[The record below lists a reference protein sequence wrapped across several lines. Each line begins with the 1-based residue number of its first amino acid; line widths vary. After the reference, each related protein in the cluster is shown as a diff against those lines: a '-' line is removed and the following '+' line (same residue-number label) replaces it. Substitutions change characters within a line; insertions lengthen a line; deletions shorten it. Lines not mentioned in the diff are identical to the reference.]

1 MIGVFIFF
9 RGHRVVIKG
18 GNHAMEI
25 LRWAVLSL
33 LTVLTGAIAGFG
45 ITTRRVVVV
54 WYHLAAIVILT
65 LMISL
70 ASSFL
75 GRLLK
80 DFISF
85 RFLEVMLGLG
95 IATIGVLIMISKPI
109 YPGHRDLYLF
119 LLAIQ
124 LDVCLLSF
132 KYGQSHEGGYG
143 LAFTISLLLLGSIV
157 GGMAFGGR
165 RWENWRI
172 QMLLPYVS
180 GLLLLLIGF
189 IKVL

>member
-1 MIGVFIFF
+1 
-9 RGHRVVIKG
+9 
-18 GNHAMEI
+18 MEI

-33 LTVLTGAIAGFG
+33 FTILIGAVAGFG

-54 WYHLAAIVILT
+54 WYHLTGLIMLT

-70 ASSFL
+70 ASSFM
-75 GRLLK
+75 GRILK
-80 DFISF
+80 EFISF

-95 IATIGVLIMISKPI
+95 IIAIGIFLILSKPI
-109 YPGHRDLYLF
+109 YPGHRDLYALC
-119 LLAIQ
+119 LAIQ

-132 KYGQSHEGGYG
+132 QYGQSYEGGYT
-143 LAFTISLLLLGSIV
+143 LAFTISILLLGSIV

-165 RWENWRI
+165 RWANWRI
-172 QMLLPYVS
+172 QMLLPYIS
-180 GLLLLLIGF
+180 GLLLLLFGF